1 MKRSVIILILF
12 VALAALGVALAP
24 WKSWTEQGLKQ
35 VLAVKG
41 YPGAQLTLE
50 SLTLNRMVL
59 RDVAFGK
66 DVPVVF
72 DMLAFDYTPD
82 SLQASKA
89 TLAEAHARWD
99 GGTLSARDAALSW
112 AGDERLKANIKIDG
126 VPLSGLMRT
135 LTGGR
140 ADATGNV
147 SGQLPLTV
155 YADGTFS
162 VRGSR
167 LAATDE
173 GTLTLAPDAIPGD
186 NEQVGLV
193 RAVLQNFH
201 YRQLVITMDS
211 GKDKKLSM
219 LLSLSGN
226 NPDVYNGR
234 EVKLNVHLTG
244 DLVNLL
250 QQSVMPLADPETL
263 LKQEPYAKP

>member
-12 VALAALGVALAP
+12 VALVALGVALAP
-24 WKSWTEQGLKQ
+24 WKSWTELGLER
-35 VLAVKG
+35 VLTAKG

-66 DVPVVF
+66 DVPIVF
-72 DMLAFDYTPD
+72 DTLTFDYTPD

-89 TLAEAHARWD
+89 TLAEAHARWG

-112 AGDERLKANIKIDG
+112 AGDERLKANIEIDR
-126 VPLSGLMRT
+126 VPLSGLMQM

-147 SGQLPLTV
+147 SGRLPLTV

-162 VRGSR
+162 VQGSR
-167 LAATDE
+167 LAATDA

-193 RAVLQNFH
+193 RDVLKNFH
-201 YRQLVITMDS
+201 YRQLVMTMDS
-211 GKDKKLSM
+211 EKDKKLSM

-234 EVKLNVHLTG
+234 EIKLNVRLTG
-244 DLVNLL
+244 DLISLL
-250 QQSVMPLADPETL
+250 QQSVFPMTDPKQL
-263 LKQEPYAKP
+263 LKQD